1 MPDLGTLPTPGW
13 NAALDIFVVAILMY
27 QVRVFLEGTRAAQ
40 IAAGTVLVVG
50 FFYFSRWAGLETV
63 SWLTTAVLPYFM
75 FAVIVIFQPEIR
87 LALAQFGRTS
97 PFYGMSGVNRAEFY
111 EVIAEAV
118 TTLAKKQI
126 GALIVVQRG
135 IGLKTYIDS
144 GVALDARL
152 SFDLL
157 ITLFNR
163 DAPMHDGAV
172 IVQGDRI
179 AAAACFLPL
188 TVKPSLSKELGTR
201 HRAAI
206 GVTEETDAVAIVVSE
221 ETGAVA
227 IARNG
232 SVERGLD
239 SNCRMVVMLIS
250 GATWREYLLLA
261 PSFRTFPYRLLRI
274 NFH

>member
-1 MPDLGTLPTPGW
+1 
-13 NAALDIFVVAILMY
+13 
-27 QVRVFLEGTRAAQ
+27 
-40 IAAGTVLVVG
+40 LVVG

-239 SNCRMVVMLIS
+239 SDTLKSRLRQAFERAPKDVAS
-250 GATWREYLLLA
+250 G
-261 PSFRTFPYRLLRI
+261 RLRGY
-274 NFH
+274 